1 MPYPS
6 YGSCMSQ
13 VESFQIGGVPVV
25 IHPPANPNL
34 PAPLIILW
42 HGFGIPNSEEMLA
55 EVLPLATVQAWK
67 AYVGLPL
74 FGKRMPE
81 GGLEEIMQ
89 RQFEDYVLQLLL
101 PGNEQALQE
110 LSNVVQALRA
120 QNEAE
125 SLSVRVREGGLGRA
139 EGACRKLTTKQK
151 GIELNSVP
159 SYVQLPQIQAYK
171 HICT

>member
-6 YGSCMSQ
+6 YGSCMLSQ

-34 PAPLIILW
+34 PAAIIILGTVW
-42 HGFGIPNSEEMLA
+42 IPNSEMP
-55 EVLPLATVQAWK
+55 EVLPLETVQALK

-110 LSNVVQALRA
+110 LSNVVRVVSTNWTSRRGRIGLFGF
-120 QNEAE
+120 
-125 SLSVRVREGGLGRA
+125 SVGGLA
-139 EGACRKLTTKQK
+139 ALQTLVESSLPITT
-151 GIELNSVP
+151 SVLAGVTKDLV
-159 SYVQLPQIQAYK
+159 SAVD
-171 HICT
+171 T